1 VTSGDRNTHD
11 LSYGLKNSVRMTH
24 STLLFGATSIL
35 GFNLAR
41 LFPETILPFI
51 SPGNS
56 SKSVCEWPVLQ
67 MENPDWVEHT
77 LAQYQPKVLLYC
89 HAVCDVPKC
98 EADPAWAHEINV
110 QHLDRVVEKLPAHIR
125 LVYVSSDHVFG
136 GDGEYNEYSP
146 PCPIS
151 VYGQTRVN
159 AEKLVL
165 NRQGSLVIRTG
176 LAIGPSPNGR
186 TGHLDWLRYRTQQHL
201 PITIVEDESRS
212 VVWVTDLARRVMKFA
227 QSTETG
233 IRHISATR
241 AVSRVELA
249 KHLMSILG
257 EPPTFRCE
265 SRHQRPA
272 PHLGRVEL
280 TSAYADS
287 LSWPLASVLD
297 G

>member
-1 VTSGDRNTHD
+1 
-11 LSYGLKNSVRMTH
+11 MTH
-24 STLLFGATSIL
+24 STLLFGGTSIL

-67 MENPDWVEHT
+67 LENPDWVEHT

-136 GDGEYNEYSP
+136 GDGEYHEYSP

-159 AEKLVL
+159 AEKLAL
-165 NRQGSLVIRTG
+165 NRHGSLVIRTG

-249 KHLMSILG
+249 NHLMSILG